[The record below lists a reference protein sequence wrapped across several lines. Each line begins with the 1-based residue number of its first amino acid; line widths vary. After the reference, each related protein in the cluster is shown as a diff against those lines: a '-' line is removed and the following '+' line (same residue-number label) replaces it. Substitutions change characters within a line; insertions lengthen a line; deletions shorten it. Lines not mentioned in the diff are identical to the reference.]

1 MSLETRCATIAAII
15 MPLLGFVLLFLELVL
30 LIKLGQGIGGGLIF
44 AEILLSGF
52 LGYSLMRFVG
62 RTVFQPAQL
71 IGMFLHA
78 AGSGFSSR
86 KPVERLLFGSLLLII
101 PGILTDILGLIFIAR
116 FFVRGRSL
124 RQPPSSS
131 DSIDVEFDVHDDSQT

>member
-1 MSLETRCATIAAII
+1 
-15 MPLLGFVLLFLELVL
+15 MPLLGFVLLFLELAL
-30 LIKLGQGIGGGLIF
+30 LIKLGQGIGGGLVF

-62 RTVFQPAQL
+62 RVVFQPAQL

-86 KPVERLLFGSLLLII
+86 KPVEWLLFGSLLLIV

-124 RQPPSSS
+124 RQPPSPS
-131 DSIDVEFDVHDDSQT
+131 DPNTIDVEFDVHDDNQT

>member
-1 MSLETRCATIAAII
+1 MVGII

-30 LIKLGQGIGGGLIF
+30 LIKLGQGIGGGLVF
-44 AEILLSGF
+44 AEIVLSGL

-71 IGMFLHA
+71 IGVFLHA
-78 AGSGFSSR
+78 VGSGFSSR
-86 KPVERLLFGSLLLII
+86 KPVELLLFGSLLLII

-116 FFVRGRSL
+116 FFVRGGSL

-131 DSIDVEFDVHDDSQT
+131 DSIDIEFDVHDDNQT

>member
-1 MSLETRCATIAAII
+1 MVGII

-30 LIKLGQGIGGGLIF
+30 LIKLGQGIGGGLVF
-44 AEILLSGF
+44 AEIVLSGF
-52 LGYSLMRFVG
+52 LGYSLMRFLG

-71 IGMFLHA
+71 IGVFLHA
-78 AGSGFSSR
+78 VGSGFSSR
-86 KPVERLLFGSLLLII
+86 KPVELLLFGSLLLII

-116 FFVRGRSL
+116 FLVRSSSL

-131 DSIDVEFDVHDDSQT
+131 DSIDIEFDVHDDNQT

>member
-1 MSLETRCATIAAII
+1 MDEII

-30 LIKLGQGIGGGLIF
+30 LIKLGQGIGGGLVF

-62 RTVFQPAQL
+62 RTAFQPAQL
-71 IGMFLHA
+71 IGVFLHA

-86 KPVERLLFGSLLLII
+86 KPVEWLLFGSLLLII
-101 PGILTDILGLIFIAR
+101 PGILTDIVGLVFIAR
-116 FFVRGRSL
+116 FFVRGGSVR
-124 RQPPSSS
+124 RPPS
-131 DSIDVEFDVHDDSQT
+131 DPNSIDVEFDVHDDNQP

>member
-1 MSLETRCATIAAII
+1 
-15 MPLLGFVLLFLELVL
+15 L
-30 LIKLGQGIGGGLIF
+30 LIKLGQGIGGGLMF
-44 AEILLSGF
+44 VEILLSGF

-71 IGMFLHA
+71 IGVFLHA
-78 AGSGFSSR
+78 LGSGFSSR
-86 KPVERLLFGSLLLII
+86 KPVELLLFGSLLLII

-116 FFVRGRSL
+116 FFVRGGSL

-131 DSIDVEFDVHDDSQT
+131 DSIDIEFDVHDDNQT